1 MTLALTAAGLQ
12 TQTQDQIVAE
22 MVAKL
27 RATFGTNLNTSATSI
42 MGQLVN
48 IVSELRSL
56 DQQTLLA
63 VYRSFDPNTAEGV
76 ALDRLATLTGST
88 RNGATS
94 SVVQGFLTFSGIA
107 TVNDGD
113 LIENSDNST
122 QWQAI
127 NGPYTSAGPFPETIA
142 ATFQAVDTGPI
153 LANANTNWALVTVI
167 AGLDGF
173 ANPADDAALGRDQ
186 ETDPDFRVRRQVEL
200 FSQNVG
206 GLAAIRA
213 VVSRVDGVETVR
225 VYHNPDTQPADADGI
240 PFKAFN
246 VLVETQPTPPPVDLQ
261 NSIANAIWSATGA
274 GGEPYGT
281 DYAITVADEEG
292 QPQTVRFDLVDQ
304 VDIFVD
310 VTINTLGTEQVISTN
325 IADVVTE
332 AILSRARSDFSDIGR
347 NQLGFE
353 YVGIVF
359 DLQNSGQI
367 SGAVSVTVQLS
378 RVSAVGPFA
387 DPVEVGIRERPNF
400 ESPNIAITVVAL

>member
-27 RATFGTNLNTSATSI
+27 RATFGNNLNTSATSI

-113 LIENSDNST
+113 LIENTDNST

-186 ETDPDFRVRRQVEL
+186 ETDPDFRVRRQIEL

-213 VVSRVDGVETVR
+213 VVSRVDGVETVTSSWR
-225 VYHNPDTQPADADGI
+225 LNPHRPRSIYKTRSRTRYGR
-240 PFKAFN
+240 
-246 VLVETQPTPPPVDLQ
+246 PPGQ
-261 NSIANAIWSATGA
+261 AANHTG
-274 GGEPYGT
+274 P
-281 DYAITVADEEG
+281 ITRSPWRTRRANPKPSD
-292 QPQTVRFDLVDQ
+292 
-304 VDIFVD
+304 
-310 VTINTLGTEQVISTN
+310 STSW
-325 IADVVTE
+325 IKWT
-332 AILSRARSDFSDIGR
+332 FS
-347 NQLGFE
+347 
-353 YVGIVF
+353 
-359 DLQNSGQI
+359 
-367 SGAVSVTVQLS
+367 
-378 RVSAVGPFA
+378 
-387 DPVEVGIRERPNF
+387 
-400 ESPNIAITVVAL
+400 

>member
-27 RATFGTNLNTSATSI
+27 RSTFGTNLNTSSTSI

-63 VYRSFDPNTAEGV
+63 VYRSFDPNTAQGA

-113 LIENSDNST
+113 LIENTDNAT

-127 NGPYTSAGPFPETIA
+127 NGPYTSAGPFPETIP

-186 ETDPDFRVRRQVEL
+186 ETDPDFRARRQIEL

-225 VYHNPDTQPADADGI
+225 VYHNPNRQPTDSDGI

-246 VLVETQPTPPPVDLQ
+246 VWLKPNRRRPR
-261 NSIANAIWSATGA
+261 SIFKTRSPR
-274 GGEPYGT
+274 PYGRRPGRG
-281 DYAITVADEEG
+281 ASLMG
-292 QPQTVRFDLVDQ
+292 P
-304 VDIFVD
+304 
-310 VTINTLGTEQVISTN
+310 TIS
-325 IADVVTE
+325 
-332 AILSRARSDFSDIGR
+332 
-347 NQLGFE
+347 
-353 YVGIVF
+353 
-359 DLQNSGQI
+359 
-367 SGAVSVTVQLS
+367 
-378 RVSAVGPFA
+378 
-387 DPVEVGIRERPNF
+387 
-400 ESPNIAITVVAL
+400 